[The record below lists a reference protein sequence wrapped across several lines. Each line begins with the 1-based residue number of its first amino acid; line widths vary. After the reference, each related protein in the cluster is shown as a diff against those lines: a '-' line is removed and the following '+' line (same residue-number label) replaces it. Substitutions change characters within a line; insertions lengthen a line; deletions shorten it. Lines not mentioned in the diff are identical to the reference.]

1 MKKVWK
7 FLTSMKLAIA
17 LLLILAAAC
26 AGASFINQGQ
36 TYEFYARMYSERT
49 AGLILALSLDD
60 AFHSW
65 WFIAI
70 NAFLCLNLLGC
81 NLIRLPQL
89 IRRTKAEKT
98 PDPKVLIAA
107 GLQEDGVRDPQKV
120 FAAMHFSAPAEGTF
134 EGKKALSA
142 SRNGIGIWGAWVCH
156 LGILLLII
164 GFSLGQMTHQEYSV
178 YGVPGQ
184 TKMIEGTDL
193 AVTIDD
199 FRIGL
204 REDDTV
210 EQYTADI
217 TVQDLSS
224 PNGAKES
231 AEISVNH
238 PAKVF
243 GMSFYQNSTGW
254 AAKVGIKK
262 GGNDLSNDVICA
274 GEYVPVKD
282 LPELVVFFNAF
293 YPDYVMVPGVG
304 PQTQSGRLNNPAYLY
319 TLYYK
324 GEILGMNVLMPD
336 ESITVEDYEIT
347 FSEPQSYTL
356 IQVKKDSFQSLA
368 FLGGILTMLGLVL
381 AFYLLP
387 EKMLAVEEENGLY
400 TIYGHS
406 PKGGALFKERLKKA
420 VLQAK
425 EGAGEE
431 ENHV

>member
-17 LLLILAAAC
+17 LLIILAAAC

-36 TYEFYARMYSERT
+36 SYDFYAQMYSER
-49 AGLILALSLDD
+49 AAALILALSLDD

-98 PDPKVLIAA
+98 PDPKTLISA
-107 GLQEDGVRDPQKV
+107 GTREEGISDPKKV
-120 FAAMHFSAPAEGTF
+120 FESLHFTSPAEGSF
-134 EGKKALSA
+134 EGKKTLSA
-142 SRNGIGIWGAWVCH
+142 SKNRIGYWGAWVTH

-164 GFSLGQMTHQEYSV
+164 GFSLGQMTHQEYTV

-184 TKMIEGTDL
+184 TKLIEGTNL

-199 FRIGL
+199 FQIGL

-210 EQYTADI
+210 EQYTAWI
-217 TVQDLSS
+217 TVQDMSS
-224 PNGAKES
+224 ADGRKES
-231 AEISVNH
+231 TEISVNH
-238 PAKVF
+238 PGKLF

-262 GGNDLSNDVICA
+262 SGNDLQNDVICA
-274 GEYVPVKD
+274 GEYVPVRD

-293 YPDYVMVPGVG
+293 YPDYVMMPGVG
-304 PQTQSGRLNNPAYLY
+304 PQTQSGQLNNPAYLY
-319 TLYYK
+319 SLYYQ

-336 ESITVEDYEIT
+336 EKITVSDYEIT
-347 FSEPQSYTL
+347 FSEPQPYTL

-368 FLGGILTMLGLVL
+368 FLGGILTMIGLIL
-381 AFYLLP
+381 SFYLLP
-387 EKMLAVEEENGLY
+387 EKILAVEEEDG
-400 TIYGHS
+400 TFTVYGHS

-420 VLQAK
+420 VQAGK
-425 EGAGEE
+425 AGSQQ
-431 ENHV
+431 